1 MLIYLSITPKTITFK
16 DLIVEP
22 VHNIIHFILIMQIL
36 TLWTLLKYLFYLKS
50 TFWGEEDIF
59 LNSVNL
65 GKHIATLVFC
75 VKAS

>member
-1 MLIYLSITPKTITFK
+1 MLVYTSITPKTITFK
-16 DLIVEP
+16 NLIVEP
-22 VHNIIHFILIMQIL
+22 VLNIIHFILIMLIL

-50 TFWGEEDIF
+50 IFWGEEDIF

-65 GKHIATLVFC
+65 DKHIATLVFC